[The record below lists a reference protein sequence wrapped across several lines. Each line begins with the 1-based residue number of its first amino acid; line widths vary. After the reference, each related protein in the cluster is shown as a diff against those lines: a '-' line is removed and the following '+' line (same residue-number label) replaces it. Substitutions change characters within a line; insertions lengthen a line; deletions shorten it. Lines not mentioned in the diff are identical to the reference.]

1 MINENTDKENI
12 IVKHLD
18 LNLIIGFILILVS
31 LWVFCN
37 TDITYISLAKIF
49 SITLL
54 FTGVLEIM
62 SSIQNKDFLT
72 EWGFCF
78 AMGILDLLVS
88 ISLIIL
94 SQYQISTELLTLIMG
109 YFFLYRTFK
118 LIFWSTEL
126 KNYTS
131 ISCGWVLFGIIVGVI
146 LTFLFVWNQPPSQ
159 SAFIFLTSFALLV
172 IGISEVYIS
181 SVFRK
186 LKPSKLAAS
195 L

>member
-1 MINENTDKENI
+1 MINENIDKENI
-12 IVKHLD
+12 IVRHSN
-18 LNLIIGFILILVS
+18 LNLMKGFILILVS

-54 FTGVLEIM
+54 FTGILEIM

-78 AMGILDLLVS
+78 AMGILDILVS
-88 ISLIIL
+88 ISVIIL

-126 KNYTS
+126 KNYTA

-146 LTFLFVWNQPPSQ
+146 LTFLLVWNQPPSL
-159 SAFIFLTSFALLV
+159 SAIIFFTSYALLV
-172 IGISEVYIS
+172 IGISEIYIS
-181 SVFRK
+181 SMFRK
-186 LKPSKLAAS
+186 LKPSKQSAS